1 MKVFGGVLLSN
12 ILGDSYTVRNLLYVG
27 YSTALG
33 ALDSPPGYEE
43 EEEDNAC

>member
-1 MKVFGGVLLSN
+1 MPLSN
-12 ILGDSYTVRNLLYVG
+12 LQYVG

-33 ALDSPPGYEE
+33 ALDFPPGCEE